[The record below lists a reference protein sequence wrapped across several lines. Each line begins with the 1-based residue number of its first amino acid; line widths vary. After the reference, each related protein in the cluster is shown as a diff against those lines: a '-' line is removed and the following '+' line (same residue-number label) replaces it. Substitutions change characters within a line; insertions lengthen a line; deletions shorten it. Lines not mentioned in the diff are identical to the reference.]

1 MEILPSSLLSY
12 FNVKMHVSQ
21 VTLITFVQKRDW
33 PTQGKTIY
41 EAIIL
46 MPENAMPPNDENNE
60 IFKEILDGWIQSKHS
75 IGPEM
80 NGGTF
85 EPKGDHAKDITIY
98 RPGARAHVK
107 AARLVVIGALPDWN
121 GKSEMEYQ
129 RLSREMY
136 LKYNQHL
143 GDQKCDDFHQWGQQF

>member
-1 MEILPSSLLSY
+1 
-12 FNVKMHVSQ
+12 MHVSQ
-21 VTLITFVQKRDW
+21 VTLITFVQKRDSQ
-33 PTQGKTIY
+33 TQGKTIY
-41 EAIIL
+41 EAIIS

-98 RPGARAHVK
+98 RPGASAHVK
-107 AARLVVIGALPDWN
+107 AARLVVIGALLDWN

-129 RLSREMY
+129 
-136 LKYNQHL
+136 
-143 GDQKCDDFHQWGQQF
+143 